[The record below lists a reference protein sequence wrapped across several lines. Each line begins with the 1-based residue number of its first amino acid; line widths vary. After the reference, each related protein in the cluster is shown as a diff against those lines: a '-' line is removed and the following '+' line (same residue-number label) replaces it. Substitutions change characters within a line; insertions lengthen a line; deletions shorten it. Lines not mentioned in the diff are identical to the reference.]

1 MSIVDELR
9 SLDTNDP
16 GRWPLPIRAGAIAL
30 AFAAVTAFGVY
41 MLVYKQEIPL
51 LERAEQE
58 ERDLRTQFED
68 RQRKAAN
75 FDAYRTQLA
84 EIERDFGAMLRQLP
98 GKTEVPSLLVDIS
111 QTGLGAGLEEQQFTP
126 AGEIHKDFYAELP
139 IRLRYTGSYHEL
151 GNFVSGIAALPRIV
165 TLHDITIRPV
175 SATVPDELV
184 LDVTA
189 KTYRYLDEEATEG
202 LWRRVAY
209 SRRAG
214 WSWRLSPQPRAR
226 AAAQTRTCRR
236 TSTTSRLGPVAASSP
251 CRPSSRHRSSPTN
264 QACAAR
270 LSCRTSH
277 NGVSATIRMPSKARI
292 AIGRANSW
300 SSSRSTH

>member
-16 GRWPLPIRAGAIAL
+16 GRWPLPIRVGAIAI
-30 AFAAVTAFGVY
+30 AFAAVVAAGVY
-41 MLVYKQEIPL
+41 MFVIQEEMPL
-51 LERAEQE
+51 LERAQQD
-58 ERDLRTQFED
+58 ERDLRVQFED
-68 RQRKAAN
+68 KQRKAAN

-111 QTGLGAGLEEQQFTP
+111 QTALGAGLDEIEFTP
-126 AGEIHKDFYAELP
+126 TGEIQKDFYAELP

-165 TLHDITIRPV
+165 TLHDISIRP
-175 SATVPDELV
+175 SGSSNPDELT

-202 LWRRVAY
+202 
-209 SRRAG
+209 
-214 WSWRLSPQPRAR
+214 
-226 AAAQTRTCRR
+226 
-236 TSTTSRLGPVAASSP
+236 
-251 CRPSSRHRSSPTN
+251 
-264 QACAAR
+264 
-270 LSCRTSH
+270 
-277 NGVSATIRMPSKARI
+277 
-292 AIGRANSW
+292 
-300 SSSRSTH
+300 

>member
-16 GRWPLPIRAGAIAL
+16 GRWPLPIRVGAVAIAFT
-30 AFAAVTAFGVY
+30 ATVAFGVY
-41 MLVYKQEIPL
+41 MFVIKSEMPL
-51 LERAEQE
+51 LRAAEQE
-58 ERDLRTQFED
+58 EVGLRGQFED

-75 FDAYRTQLA
+75 FDAYRAQLN

-98 GKTEVPSLLVDIS
+98 GKTEVPNLLVDIS

-165 TLHDITIRPV
+165 TLHDITIRPRGNE
-175 SATVPDELV
+175 SDELT

-202 LWRRVAY
+202 
-209 SRRAG
+209 
-214 WSWRLSPQPRAR
+214 
-226 AAAQTRTCRR
+226 
-236 TSTTSRLGPVAASSP
+236 
-251 CRPSSRHRSSPTN
+251 
-264 QACAAR
+264 
-270 LSCRTSH
+270 
-277 NGVSATIRMPSKARI
+277 
-292 AIGRANSW
+292 
-300 SSSRSTH
+300 